1 MRVALYSRVSTT
13 DKDQDHSLLATKQ
26 ANPGKEIL
34 AALDVEIVLR
44 PAGDHL
50 NAEISGHLGRVFA
63 LVATKGE
70 RGSNSWL
77 GEEDSNPR

>member
-1 MRVALYSRVSTT
+1 MHGHLNDLDT
-13 DKDQDHSLLATKQ
+13 LLAVNQ
-26 ANPGKEIL
+26 VNRGKEIL
-34 AALDVEIVLR
+34 ATLDAQIVLR

-50 NAEISGHLGRVFA
+50 NAEISSHLGRVFA
-63 LVATKGE
+63 LVAAKDR

>member
-1 MRVALYSRVSTT
+1 MRRHL
-13 DKDQDHSLLATKQ
+13 DDLNSLLATKQ
-26 ANPGKEIL
+26 ANRGKEIL

-44 PAGDHL
+44 PAGSHL

-63 LVATKGE
+63 LVAAKDR